1 MAERYLIDFPTPISY
16 STSNTLG
23 GLSPTVKALLM
34 GDGQQYANARPKRRS
49 MFAMKPEMEIWPCA
63 GCFPFVGESTHL
75 SMVSDKIVRISSETA
90 EIWRVKRGHTAQNGI
105 ACKNSKSRQVSE
117 ENQKKNLS
125 RQNMPK
131 RVEMV

>member
-1 MAERYLIDFPTPISY
+1 MFNRFSDLDFLFNLQYIK
-16 STSNTLG
+16 
-23 GLSPTVKALLM
+23 GLSPTVKALLR
-34 GDGQQYANARPKRRS
+34 GDGQQYANGRPTRRS
-49 MFAMKPEMEIWPCA
+49 MFAMKPEMEIWTCA
-63 GCFPFVGESTHL
+63 GCFRLVVITYL
-75 SMVSDKIVRISSETA
+75 SMVSEKIVRISSETA

-131 RVEMV
+131 RVEIV